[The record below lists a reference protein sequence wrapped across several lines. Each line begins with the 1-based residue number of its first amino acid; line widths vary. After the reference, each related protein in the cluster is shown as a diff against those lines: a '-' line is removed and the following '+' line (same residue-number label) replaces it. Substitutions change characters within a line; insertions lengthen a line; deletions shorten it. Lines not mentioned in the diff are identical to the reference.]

1 MTRPLAP
8 RRFWRAASVLVAG
21 FASGA
26 LSWLA
31 LTTGVLPVS
40 FALACFG
47 GVLCAAAVV
56 VARRARGGSLAL
68 LGVAAAALPIVT
80 VAVLQLA
87 SEG

>member
-8 RRFWRAASVLVAG
+8 RRVSRAASVLVAA

-47 GVLCAAAVV
+47 GVLCSAAVV
-56 VARRARGGSLAL
+56 ARSPEGRSLAL
-68 LGVAAAALPIVT
+68 LGVVAAALPIVT
-80 VAVLQLA
+80 VVLLQLMG
-87 SEG
+87 EG